1 MAIAVS
7 LQTDTEAPAAVPGSR
22 FARTH
27 ADVRG
32 AGDGRLD
39 VALIAADK
47 PCAAAGIFTT
57 NDVKA
62 APVVLCQQHLAA
74 GGTARA
80 IVANSGN
87 ANACTGP
94 EGDKACIEMTRITA
108 RQLGVAEQAVLIAS
122 TGVIGVPFPI
132 APVKQGLPEL
142 AGQLSPGGWDDAAKA
157 ILTTDLVI
165 KTECVQYGNIVVGGI
180 AKGSG
185 MIHPNM
191 ATMLAFAGTNIAIGK
206 TDLKAALEAANEAT
220 FNRINV
226 DGDTS
231 TNDMLV
237 VLANGQAGNK
247 PVKKGT
253 KGWKD
258 FVAALTQVCR
268 SLAFQIVKD
277 GEGATKFVTL
287 AVKGAKSE
295 KDALKVSRAVADSKL
310 VQTALF
316 GEDPNWGR
324 IIAAVGYAGVAVNQ
338 EKIEIAFNGQALV
351 KKGAPVA
358 GLSMSDLRRE
368 MKAKDIRIDIGLG
381 MGRAS
386 AETYTCD
393 LSYDYVRINAEYT
406 T

>member
-1 MAIAVS
+1 MKLTTKQAV
-7 LQTDTEAPAAVPGSR
+7 EVPG
-22 FARTH
+22 FLAGGMACGIKKKH
-27 ADVRG
+27 APD
-32 AGDGRLD
+32 L
-39 VALIAADK
+39 ALIVSEVPAV
-47 PCAAAGIFTT
+47 AAGVFTT
-57 NDVKA
+57 NRVVSPTITLTRQHIRSAKA
-62 APVVLCQQHLAA
+62 
-74 GGTARA
+74 ARA

-94 EGDKACIEMTRITA
+94 EGVQACREMARLTA
-108 RQLGVAEQAVLIAS
+108 EQLGVSEQEVLVAS
-122 TGVIGVPFPI
+122 TGVIGVPFPL
-132 APVKQGLPEL
+132 APVKSGLPQL
-142 AGQLSPGGWDDAAKA
+142 AAHLSPGGWLDAARA

-165 KTECVQYGNIVVGGI
+165 KTECVQYGDIVIGGI

-191 ATMLAFAGTNIAIGK
+191 ATMLAFIGTNLAIGK
-206 TDLKAALEAANEAT
+206 SDLKAALKLANETT

-231 TNDMLV
+231 TNDMLL
-237 VLANGQAGNK
+237 VLANGQAGNT

-253 KGWKD
+253 KAWKD
-258 FVAALTQVCR
+258 FAAALTHVCR

-277 GEGATKFVTL
+277 GEGATKFVTV
-287 AVKGAKSE
+287 AVKGARNE
-295 KDALKVSRAVADSKL
+295 KHALMVSRAVADSKL

-324 IIAAVGYAGVAVNQ
+324 IIAAVGYAGVPVDPA
-338 EKIEIAFNGQALV
+338 KIDIAFNGTPLV
-351 KKGAPVA
+351 KRGAPVA
-358 GLSMSDLRRE
+358 GLSVDALRRQ
-368 MKAKDIRIDIGLG
+368 MKEKELRIDIGLN
-381 MGRAS
+381 MGKAS